1 MNCHFETVPRIK
13 YVEGAFGH
21 ELEGISGWW
30 WRGQLKHQINWPK
43 ISQEHYACPKRWQAF
58 QNCSFSNS
66 LRYFKT
72 RGCKK
77 GWNIWVVSFMMVLNY
92 RDIALRLLRPGL
104 SWKIFKRRLSTV
116 LLLTKNKAKPRTA
129 QFGIICHFGTI
140 HDPVVY

>member
-1 MNCHFETVPRIK
+1 MHAPK
-13 YVEGAFGH
+13 DD
-21 ELEGISGWW
+21 
-30 WRGQLKHQINWPK
+30 KH
-43 ISQEHYACPKRWQAF
+43 
-58 QNCSFSNS
+58 
-66 LRYFKT
+66 FKT
-72 RGCKK
+72 ALSVILWDTLRLGMQK